1 MSRVLAR
8 QTFREMKHLFLM
20 ISAVVSLSFIAVTIG
35 QTEKEKEEAAEKKEQ
50 GSAKSIP
57 NPPPGAAVG
66 KYENEMD
73 EVKERMKE
81 ARERRAK
88 MGNQPVQSPTPGPSV
103 TAVFGASPSP
113 SASVSATAIASPSA
127 SISLTPTPSPR

>member
-1 MSRVLAR
+1 
-8 QTFREMKHLFLM
+8 MKHLLLA
-20 ISAVVSLSFIAVTIG
+20 ISAAISLSFIAAAIG
-35 QTEKEKEEAAEKKEQ
+35 QPEKEQEPDGKQQQ
-50 GSAKSIP
+50 GNAKSMP
-57 NPPPGAAVG
+57 NPGATAG

-81 ARERRAK
+81 ARERRARE
-88 MGNQPVQSPTPGPSV
+88 GNKPVESPTPGSKLSG
-103 TAVFGASPSP
+103 VFGANPSP